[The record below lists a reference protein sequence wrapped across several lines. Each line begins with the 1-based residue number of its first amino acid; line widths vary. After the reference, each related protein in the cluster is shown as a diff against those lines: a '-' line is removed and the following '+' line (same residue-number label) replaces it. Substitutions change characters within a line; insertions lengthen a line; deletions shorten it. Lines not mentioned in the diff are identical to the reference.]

1 LAYENGGGGFLIP
14 YFVMLVL
21 AGLPIFFLSTA
32 IGQFCSLG
40 KFYFKLY
47 CRLSTIFG
55 TSLSQ

>member
-1 LAYENGGGGFLIP
+1 MRFLISIFLEVLAYENGGGGFLIP

-40 KFYFKLY
+40 KYIN
-47 CRLSTIFG
+47 RLTN
-55 TSLSQ
+55 

>member
-40 KFYFKLY
+40 KFYFKFY

-55 TSLSQ
+55 AF